1 MSTATI
7 KLPRLHAGQLK
18 VKREAKRYNVLDMGR
33 RWGKTTIGLDI
44 IIHPALKGFPVAWY
58 APQNRT
64 LNEIWERAKVAL
76 QPIITRQQESSH
88 TLELNTGGKIE
99 MWSLQDEKTA
109 NASRGRKYKLIAID
123 EAAHISNLKYAWQ
136 MVIRPQLTDLK
147 GDAWFY
153 SSPAGMN
160 YFKELWDRGQDPLRP
175 SWMSW
180 QMPSTSNPHLPA
192 GEIEEAREDL
202 TELAFAQ
209 EYEAQF
215 VSWEGAVFRRIT
227 DAIAQDLPCEPEREH
242 AYVIGVDWGQKNDFT
257 VFAVVD
263 ATARKLAYI
272 DRTRGIPYTLQQE
285 RLKALQEKWHNASV
299 VAEENSMGGPII
311 EAMNKAGI
319 KVKPFLTT
327 NESKAAI
334 IEQLVLDFE
343 RGMIQIPNDPALI
356 GELQAFTCSPTRTGL
371 KYYGAPKDGH
381 DDTVIAL
388 AIAWSGAAKA
398 LRKIGPIV
406 IGGDAKPS
414 NWGRMSG

>member
-7 KLPRLHAGQLK
+7 KLPRLHAGQIK

-227 DAIAQDLPCEPEREH
+227 DAISPLLPCEPEREH
-242 AYVIGVDWGQKNDFT
+242 AYVIGADWGQKNDFT

-299 VAEENSMGGPII
+299 LAEENSMGGPII

-398 LRKIGPIV
+398 LRKIGPIA

>member
-7 KLPRLHAGQLK
+7 KLPRLHAGQIK

-227 DAIAQDLPCEPEREH
+227 DAISPVLPCEPEREH

-263 ATARKLAYI
+263 ATARKLAFI

-299 VAEENSMGGPII
+299 LAEENSMGGPII

>member
-1 MSTATI
+1 MSIATI

-44 IIHPALKGFPVAWY
+44 IIHPALRGFPVAWY

-76 QPIITRQQESSH
+76 QPIITRQQESAH

-136 MVIRPQLTDLK
+136 RVIRPQLTDLK

-209 EYEAQF
+209 EYLAQF

-227 DAIAQDLPCEPEREH
+227 DAISPDLPCEPQPEH

-257 VFAVVD
+257 VFSVVD
-263 ATARKLAYI
+263 ATDRKLAFI

-299 VAEENSMGGPII
+299 LAEENSMGGPII

-343 RGMIQIPNDPALI
+343 RSMIKIPNDPALI
-356 GELQAFTCSPTRTGL
+356 GELQAFTCSPTRTGM

-398 LRKIGPIV
+398 LRKFAPIV
-406 IGGDAKPS
+406 IGGDTKSS